1 MIRTS
6 KLFRNSLKLFQN
18 YLRAA
23 NIQEPK
29 AVVTQQADESVGQH
43 EEIPIHLRP
52 YDKNKYEVPSAKLK
66 VF

>member
-6 KLFRNSLKLFQN
+6 KLFRNSLSLFQN

-23 NIQEPK
+23 NLQQPK
-29 AVVTQQADESVGQH
+29 AVVTQQSDESVSQQ

-52 YDKNKYEVPSAKLK
+52 YDKNKYEVPSDKLK